1 MTAAKQPASASQ
13 LNVSHAMNRIRFP
26 KRRISLPP
34 GKSFKALPLDKKLQL
49 GGFLVSLVMAGFAIY
64 QYGDTKEKEFKKLF
78 YEERFRTYS
87 ELSETVAKLATLP
100 PQSKERSEAVQ
111 RYWQLVFGKAHLVG
125 DGAVQEAL
133 LKTSKWVVF
142 CVEKKAPPP
151 DKNLCNDVA
160 GNGYAM
166 WVSEAA
172 RNSIVRTWH
181 VPLESLNKSDLY
193 PKPHG

>member
-1 MTAAKQPASASQ
+1 
-13 LNVSHAMNRIRFP
+13 MNRIRFP
-26 KRRISLPP
+26 KRKASLPITLA
-34 GKSFKALPLDKKLQL
+34 FKVLPLEKKLQL
-49 GGFLVSLVMAGFAIY
+49 GGFLVSLLMAGAAIY
-64 QYGDTKEKEFKKLF
+64 QYGDTKEREFKKLF

-100 PQSKERSEAVQ
+100 PKSKERMEAVQ

-125 DGAVQEAL
+125 DGEVQEAL
-133 LKTSKWVVF
+133 HKTSKWVVF
-142 CVEKKAPPP
+142 CVEKKAPAP
-151 DKNLCNDVA
+151 DKDLCNDVA

-166 WVSEAA
+166 QVSEAA

-181 VPLESLNKSDLY
+181 VPLESLNKSDLH